1 MARICATFID
11 YCNDVVRYLGP
22 MLYTQFVTVL
32 FFEFT
37 ASYQSVLLVSRM
49 RISSSLGIASALT
62 RDMDALTECARVV
75 SSMADDSSRQKYM
88 QESVAKSVSALV
100 HTQALVGCRSVGDI
114 SHALSCAFEEG
125 HFISL
130 EFIQRLLYITK
141 DEPRIPAE
149 ELYTT
154 ACSVE
159 ALVAKAHHVID
170 DWQSDFLQ
178 RTTESR
184 HSLEEMKA
192 SSTFMR
198 ALPLLAESPLTARA
212 QMCWRV

>member
-22 MLYTQFVTVL
+22 LLYTQFVTVL

-130 EFIQRLLYITK
+130 EFIQRLL
-141 DEPRIPAE
+141 
-149 ELYTT
+149 
-154 ACSVE
+154 
-159 ALVAKAHHVID
+159 VI
-170 DWQSDFLQ
+170 
-178 RTTESR
+178 
-184 HSLEEMKA
+184 
-192 SSTFMR
+192 
-198 ALPLLAESPLTARA
+198 
-212 QMCWRV
+212 